1 MFDLKVINSVL
12 GEMEEERG
20 IPRERMLS
28 AMEEALATAYRKEFG
43 KRGQIITCAFDIETG
58 TTTFNQIKIV
68 VDESMLKPEPERDE
82 DGNLIGEAAEE
93 AARKAVQEAEDRR
106 STRREVEEVED
117 EDGKVRFD
125 EEKHIMIDTAKMI
138 KSGVVLGEELVF
150 PLEPKDD
157 FGRIAAQTAKQVI
170 MQKIREAEKD
180 SALEEFGQKAGDIV
194 VGQVQ
199 RFERGNLY
207 VDLGR
212 VTAIMPYDEQIPGER
227 FKPGDRIR
235 AILLAV
241 EETPRGIFL
250 KLSRSHADFLVELFA
265 IEAPEL
271 QSGAVEVKSVAREAG
286 ARTKIAVHATDTHI
300 DPVGSL
306 VGQRGVRV
314 STVMSELGGEKI
326 DIIEW
331 SPEPVEF
338 IEDALSP
345 AQVMEVRIEQEPNA
359 EAGERGHAVV
369 EVAGD
374 QQSLA
379 IGRGGQNVRLAAKL
393 TGWKIDIMSA
403 NTGEELAEA
412 DADGDVTLQAP
423 ADTMVGADDEVMGE
437 DDATTTKPDI
447 EEILKAEE
455 ETQDRDAYGAF
466 EENDVDTPEEAEEQ
480 LAEAEANDSTLGEAV
495 VEVSDFAE
503 GNMTDGLE
511 SQADVDDTSD
521 QAEPETEEEKK

>member
-12 GEMEEERG
+12 AEMEEERG
-20 IPRERMLS
+20 IPRERMID
-28 AMEEALATAYRKEFG
+28 AMEQALATAYKKEFG
-43 KRGQIITCAFDIETG
+43 KRGQIITCKFDLNTG
-58 TTTFNQIKIV
+58 TTNFNQIKIV
-68 VDESMLKPEPERDE
+68 VDESMLKPEPEFDE
-82 DGNLIGEAAEE
+82 EGNPIEE
-93 AARKAVQEAEDRR
+93 
-106 STRREVEEVED
+106 EEEGT
-117 EDGKVRFD
+117 EIEEEKKVRFD
-125 EEKHIMIDTAKMI
+125 DEKHIMINTARMI
-138 KSGVVLGEELVF
+138 KKDVQLHEELVF

-170 MQKIREAEKD
+170 MQKIREAEKE
-180 SALEEFGQKAGDIV
+180 SALAEFGQKAGDIII
-194 VGQVQ
+194 GHVQ

-212 VTAIMPYDEQIPGER
+212 VTAIMPYEEQIPGER
-227 FKPGDRIR
+227 FKPGERVR

-250 KLSRSHADFLVELFA
+250 KLSRSHPDFLISLFT

-271 QSGAVEVKSVAREAG
+271 QTGAVEVKAVAREAG
-286 ARTKIAVHATDTHI
+286 ARTKIAVYAHDEHI

-331 SPEPVEF
+331 SPEPAEF

-345 AQVMEVRIEQEPNA
+345 AQVMNIRIESEPNS
-359 EAGERGHAVV
+359 ETNERGHAVA
-369 EVAGD
+369 EVAND

-393 TGWKIDIMSA
+393 TGWKIDIVSA

-412 DADGDVTLQAP
+412 SATGIVDIEAP
-423 ADTMVGADDEVMGE
+423 LDSEIGADDDVLENE
-437 DDATTTKPDI
+437 NATTTKPDL
-447 EEILKAEE
+447 EEVLTEE
-455 ETQDRDAYGAF
+455 ETTGDRDMVQDT
-466 EENDVDTPEEAEEQ
+466 EEEDEIDTPEEAEKQ
-480 LAEAEANDSTLGEAV
+480 LA
-495 VEVSDFAE
+495 
-503 GNMTDGLE
+503 
-511 SQADVDDTSD
+511 
-521 QAEPETEEEKK
+521 

>member
-20 IPRERMLS
+20 IPRERMLA

-82 DGNLIGEAAEE
+82 EGNVIEE
-93 AARKAVQEAEDRR
+93 ETEEDEEAED
-106 STRREVEEVED
+106 
-117 EDGKVRFD
+117 DGKVRFD

-138 KSGVVLGEELVF
+138 KAGAELGEELVF

-170 MQKIREAEKD
+170 MQKIREAEKE
-180 SALEEFGQKAGDIV
+180 SALAEFGQKAGDIV
-194 VGQVQ
+194 VGHVQ

-250 KLSRSHADFLVELFA
+250 KLSRAHADFLVELFA

-286 ARTKIAVHATDTHI
+286 ARTKIAVHATDSHI

-331 SPEPVEF
+331 SPEPNEF

-345 AQVMEVRIEQEPNA
+345 AQVMSVTIEQEPDEEA
-359 EAGERGHAVV
+359 EERGHATV

-403 NTGEELAEA
+403 HTGEDLAEGDGDGDA
-412 DADGDVTLQAP
+412 TVEAPAGTVAGDDAD
-423 ADTMVGADDEVMGE
+423 VME
-437 DDATTTKPDI
+437 TDDATTTKPDL
-447 EEILKAEE
+447 EEALENMEDTKDRDVTEGSEE
-455 ETQDRDAYGAF
+455 EDPI
-466 EENDVDTPEEAEEQ
+466 DTPEEAEEE
-480 LAEAEANDSTLGEAV
+480 LAPALDPEVVAEAEEDAAV
-495 VEVSDFAE
+495 
-503 GNMTDGLE
+503 MTEE
-511 SQADVDDTSD
+511 SEKAIKEE
-521 QAEPETEEEKK
+521 QAEADGEEGEEASEEASDADSADENEEEVEDKK